1 MPLCNTYSLRVI
13 ASLALP
19 THNPCLHEGDDDE
32 DVPESDGRAGA
43 HQIMKSQCSVL
54 GNETQKTSLNTHVQ
68 RRNYNYKDVK
78 KHKQTRHRPKEA
90 N

>member
-1 MPLCNTYSLRVI
+1 
-13 ASLALP
+13 
-19 THNPCLHEGDDDE
+19 
-32 DVPESDGRAGA
+32 
-43 HQIMKSQCSVL
+43 MKSQCSVL

-78 KHKQTRHRPKEA
+78 KHKQTRRRPKEA